1 MALRQG
7 GLITSVVGRWALL
20 GALTVVVFIA
30 SLPKRFNDLMILV
43 STAWIGA
50 TAFVLGVD
58 CYTRAGLKEVIYDE
72 CTHLGIELT
81 IAY

>member
-1 MALRQG
+1 M
-7 GLITSVVGRWALL
+7 VGRWALL
-20 GALTVVVFIA
+20 GGLTVVAFIA
-30 SLPKRFNDLMILV
+30 SLPKQTNDLMILV

-58 CYTRAGLKEVIYDE
+58 CYTRAELKEVIFDE

>member
-1 MALRQG
+1 M
-7 GLITSVVGRWALL
+7 VGRWALL
-20 GALTVVVFIA
+20 GGLTVVAFIA
-30 SLPKRFNDLMILV
+30 SLPKQTNDLMILV

-58 CYTRAGLKEVIYDE
+58 CYTRAGLKEVIFDE

>member
-1 MALRQG
+1 M
-7 GLITSVVGRWALL
+7 VGRWALL
-20 GALTVVVFIA
+20 GALTVVAFIA
-30 SLPKRFNDLMILV
+30 SLPKRTNDLMILV

-58 CYTRAGLKEVIYDE
+58 CYTRAGLKEVNFDE
-72 CTHLGIELT
+72 CTRVGFALT

>member
-1 MALRQG
+1 MREG

-20 GALTVVVFIA
+20 GSLTVVAFIA
-30 SLPKRFNDLMILV
+30 SLPKWSNDLMTLV

-58 CYTRAGLKEVIYDE
+58 CYSRAGLKEVIID
-72 CTHLGIELT
+72 
-81 IAY
+81 

>member
-20 GALTVVVFIA
+20 GGLTAVAFIA
-30 SLPKRFNDLMILV
+30 SLPKQTNDLMILV

-58 CYTRAGLKEVIYDE
+58 CYTRAGLKEVIFDE